1 MSPAAKDIV
10 KILGENQEPENT
22 YRKMILIGGFEYN
35 GIMDTFELK
44 TTGGTVAVSISDMF
58 INYADDLS
66 EEKIKKII
74 AKAKGFQE
82 IEQQKEAVQRGQENI

>member
-22 YRKMILIGGFEYN
+22 YRKMLLIAGFEYN

-58 INYADDLS
+58 INYADLT
-66 EEKIKKII
+66 EEKVKKII
-74 AKAKGFQE
+74 AQAKGFQE